1 MFDLSVCHKI
11 SAKVNKKKHICKYFG
26 RKTFFSCIFL
36 LFVNKLY
43 FFDRKL
49 LKNLCISKKSS
60 IFVVGIG
67 DKINKNRQNPLS
79 ALGAMLLIPIATKNS
94 LQASLQIVFTTNLHD
109 SASKKHSKT

>member
-11 SAKVNKKKHICKYFG
+11 GAKVNKKKHICKYFG
-26 RKTFFSCIFL
+26 RKTLFSCIFL
-36 LFVNKLY
+36 LFVHKLY

-67 DKINKNRQNPLS
+67 DDIRHKHKNN
-79 ALGAMLLIPIATKNS
+79 IK
-94 LQASLQIVFTTNLHD
+94 V
-109 SASKKHSKT
+109 